1 MVHQP
6 QPPAPGGLS
15 RGARLAR
22 DGLRGRHLVQR
33 AARGRQAGQH
43 GAARL
48 RERLRAVQ
56 VCDLRAARSA
66 LVRHWV

>member
-6 QPPAPGGLS
+6 QPPAPGGPS

-22 DGLRGRHLVQR
+22 DGLRGRRLVQR

-43 GAARL
+43 SAARL

-56 VCDLRAARSA
+56 VRNLRAARSGP
-66 LVRHWV
+66 VQH